1 MHTPPLSQS
10 EFAQLFQEHARA
22 LWCVAVA
29 VLGNRDEAED
39 VLQESAITG
48 LAKRQEFVRGTS
60 FVHWMG
66 QVVRYTALNEGRRR
80 RIRKASSVDGVQA
93 AARDGA
99 VREDRSEP
107 FDDRVLA
114 ALATLDET
122 ARTCLL
128 MRTVLDFSYRQ
139 ISEALQIAE
148 GTAMSHVHRSRM
160 RMRAA
165 LLAFERSS
173 ASGHGLNDG
182 SGMGSGV
189 RSGMGS
195 GMRPGLSSDTGGT
208 KHA

>member
-10 EFAQLFQEHARA
+10 EFAQMFQEHARS
-22 LWCVAVA
+22 LWCVAVS

-39 VLQESAITG
+39 VLQESALTG

-80 RIRKASSVDGVQA
+80 RIRKASSIDGLQTA
-93 AARDGA
+93 ASDGP
-99 VREDRSEP
+99 VHSDRSEP
-107 FDDRVLA
+107 FDDRVVA

-173 ASGHGLNDG
+173 ASGHGSNHG
-182 SGMGSGV
+182 SGIA
-189 RSGMGS
+189 
-195 GMRPGLSSDTGGT
+195 PGLSSGTGGT